1 MLFQADSKIDIRE
14 QSPLSLA
21 FIGDGVLELLV
32 RKRAVETTRLP
43 PSKLHSLCVKFVS
56 AKGQF
61 SGLCAIEGNLTEKE
75 QNVLRRGKNASKA
88 SVSKHAT
95 PEEYRASTGIEA
107 LFGYLYL
114 QNENDRILELFEIFW
129 EAVSENENKK

>member
-1 MLFQADSKIDIRE
+1 MQETKQIIDLKE

-21 FIGDGVLELLV
+21 FLGDGVFELLV
-32 RKRAVETTRLP
+32 RKHLVQTTRLKP
-43 PSKLHSLCVKFVS
+43 AVLHKKAVEMVS

-61 SGLCAIEGNLTEKE
+61 FILEAIQKYLTEQE
-75 QNVLRRGKNASKA
+75 QTIIRRGKNATKA

-95 PEEYRASTGIEA
+95 PEEYRASTALEA

-114 QNENDRILELFEIFW
+114 SGEELRINELFQYAC
-129 EAVSENENKK
+129 EAMDEK